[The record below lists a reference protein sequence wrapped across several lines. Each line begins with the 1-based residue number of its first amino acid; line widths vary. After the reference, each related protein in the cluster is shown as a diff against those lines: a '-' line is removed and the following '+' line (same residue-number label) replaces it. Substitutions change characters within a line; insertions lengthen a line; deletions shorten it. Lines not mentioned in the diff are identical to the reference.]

1 MTETAGIHFGP
12 AWLRD
17 TLVQP
22 PLGVEHSN
30 SSKGGPGSNP
40 NNIIAP
46 PKLAEFR
53 YGREEMLALFSLPT
67 TVRIFCQIN
76 LYLSLECVKI
86 IWKLCEITA
95 VSISDS
101 QD

>member
-17 TLVQP
+17 TFVQP

-30 SSKGGPGSNP
+30 IISKGGSGSNP
-40 NNIIAP
+40 SNIMAP
-46 PKLAEFR
+46 AKLAEFR

-67 TVRIFCQIN
+67 
-76 LYLSLECVKI
+76 S
-86 IWKLCEITA
+86 
-95 VSISDS
+95 VSPLMNFTEKT
-101 QD
+101 

>member
-17 TLVQP
+17 TFVQP
-22 PLGVEHSN
+22 PLGVENSN
-30 SSKGGPGSNP
+30 SSKGGSGSNP

-46 PKLAEFR
+46 PKLADFR

-67 TVRIFCQIN
+67 TVRIFEDKDGS
-76 LYLSLECVKI
+76 SLKASG
-86 IWKLCEITA
+86 LF
-95 VSISDS
+95 SF
-101 QD
+101 

>member
-17 TLVQP
+17 TFVQP
-22 PLGVEHSN
+22 PLGGVENTGN
-30 SSKGGPGSNP
+30 SSKMGSGPNP

-46 PKLAEFR
+46 PKLADFR

-67 TVRIFCQIN
+67 TVRIFRR
-76 LYLSLECVKI
+76 
-86 IWKLCEITA
+86 
-95 VSISDS
+95 
-101 QD
+101 